1 MLLQQ
6 NRTLTE
12 ELECGKRR
20 IQDLETDMQTMSHET
35 ASSASSADVQKTLYT
50 SALNRLLQGIALSD
64 YDKARKNALAGKER
78 LGYPTYE
85 R

>member
-1 MLLQQ
+1 
-6 NRTLTE
+6 
-12 ELECGKRR
+12 
-20 IQDLETDMQTMSHET
+20 MQTMSHET
-35 ASSASSADVQKTLYT
+35 ASSASSAVDTADSQKTLYT
-50 SALNRLLQGIALSD
+50 SALNRLLQDIALSD